1 MFISTSLIHSKAE
14 VLNIVIKAEYVL
26 LTPDATL
33 VFKCM
38 RCTSKTEVS
47 YGFVTLETDK
57 RFMS

>member
-1 MFISTSLIHSKAE
+1 MRT
-14 VLNIVIKAEYVL
+14 V
-26 LTPDATL
+26 TTDAIL

-47 YGFVTLETDK
+47 WGFVTLETDK